1 MSNECVRIV
10 QQLAVVGIV
19 LILMFLGALVIYSN
33 RLKRNAE
40 KVVRVSYELS
50 QQEHPPALDDIRH
63 QFGTQLKQSAAC
75 TASGCEYEVTLSNR
89 VLAEIRL
96 APYTALRSSFW
107 VKGDLLE
114 ENDLGLFTVSRRG
127 RGIVAY
133 VDAKYCK
140 RCENFDINPCMGSMA
155 SVASGSVQI
164 GSGSRLTDKR
174 TAFAFNTGCLSS
186 LRGCASIA
194 ELLPTI
200 WQRTAAGTVQCAT
213 TEQR

>member
-1 MSNECVRIV
+1 MRIV
-10 QQLAVVGIV
+10 QRLAVVGIV
-19 LILMFLGALVIYSN
+19 LALVFLGAVVIYSN
-33 RLKRNAE
+33 RLLRSAE

-50 QQEHPPALDDIRH
+50 QREHPPTVDDIRQ
-63 QFGTQLKQSAAC
+63 QFGTQLKQPAAC
-75 TASGCEYEVTLSNR
+75 TGSGCGYEVTLSNR
-89 VLAEIRL
+89 VLAETHL

-107 VKGDLLE
+107 ARGDVLDENVLE
-114 ENDLGLFTVSRRG
+114 LWTVSSRG
-127 RGIVAY
+127 RMIVAY

-140 RCENFDINPCMGSMA
+140 GCKDFDVTPCLGPMA
-155 SVASGSVQI
+155 SVASGSVRV
-164 GSGSRLTDKR
+164 GSDSELTDKR

-213 TEQR
+213 TEER